1 MEAIKTDAIK
11 TNTII
16 DRKILVRSDNIDI
29 LNLAA
34 IIYDLFFSRI
44 LLYILNPNI
53 IIIEKRKIPTTP

>member
-1 MEAIKTDAIK
+1 MEAIKIEAIK

-16 DRKILVRSDNIDI
+16 DRKILVRRESIDI
-29 LNLAA
+29 LSLAA

-44 LLYILNPNI
+44 RLYILNPSI

>member
-1 MEAIKTDAIK
+1 MEAIKIEAIK

-16 DRKILVRSDNIDI
+16 DRKILVRRESIDI

-44 LLYILNPNI
+44 RLYILNPSI